1 MSAPQLPSQARVV
14 VIGGGVIGTS
24 VAYHLA
30 HAGWNDVVLL
40 ERDRLTSGTTWHAA
54 GLINAYGS
62 FSETSTAMRLYTRDL
77 YARLEAET
85 GLSTG
90 FHPCGYIQVAIDED
104 RLEEYRRVSTF
115 NRHCGVEC
123 YEISPT
129 EVRQRFPLAR
139 VEDVLAG
146 FFVPGDG
153 RGNPVDITMALAKG
167 ARMQGA
173 TILEGVP
180 NSPLDRSWRA
190 LLNEAIDAPAD
201 DLAGLVFGWAAP
213 SGDEIGEQIDAT
225 IDAAL
230 LGDDAPAVVALEAG
244 QTSDTVSRLVERITE
259 LQRVVE
265 RLEDEAA
272 DAPRVT
278 VVRADADRGIDW
290 FRPFRNIAR
299 GLGGILSI
307 IVTIGVLFG
316 IGFATIFF
324 GGRRYIEGVADTA
337 RNATTRSLLVGLA
350 AAFLIVPAF
359 IVGGLALVISIV
371 GIPAL
376 LVWAPMFPV
385 ATALAI
391 LLGYLS
397 VAHAAGE
404 ALAERR
410 FYAADWFQRGNSYYF
425 LLTGLTMLTAL
436 FIAAQF
442 VSMAGRWLGFFTAI
456 LTGLGVVVT
465 LASLSIGLGA
475 VLLSRAG
482 TRPIRTSGGRMADPE
497 MFAEPT
503 HV

>member
-1 MSAPQLPSQARVV
+1 MSRSASDRTVLGWAAVALPLAFTP
-14 VIGGGVIGTS
+14 GVASAQTQPELRGIVS
-24 VAYHLA
+24 NEIAVSRREAALRLHLDD
-30 HAGWNDVVLL
+30 GRTVD
-40 ERDRLTSGTTWHAA
+40 
-54 GLINAYGS
+54 
-62 FSETSTAMRLYTRDL
+62 
-77 YARLEAET
+77 
-85 GLSTG
+85 
-90 FHPCGYIQVAIDED
+90 VAIRDGKVYSD
-104 RLEEYRRVSTF
+104 GNVVGTA
-115 NRHCGVEC
+115 
-123 YEISPT
+123 
-129 EVRQRFPLAR
+129 QR
-139 VEDVLAG
+139 
-146 FFVPGDG
+146 
-153 RGNPVDITMALAKG
+153 
-167 ARMQGA
+167 
-173 TILEGVP
+173 

>member
-1 MSAPQLPSQARVV
+1 MSRSASDRTVLGWAAVALPLAFTP
-14 VIGGGVIGTS
+14 GVASAQTQPELRGIVS
-24 VAYHLA
+24 NEIAVSRREAALRLHLDD
-30 HAGWNDVVLL
+30 GRTVD
-40 ERDRLTSGTTWHAA
+40 
-54 GLINAYGS
+54 
-62 FSETSTAMRLYTRDL
+62 
-77 YARLEAET
+77 
-85 GLSTG
+85 
-90 FHPCGYIQVAIDED
+90 VAIRDGKVYSD
-104 RLEEYRRVSTF
+104 GNVVGTA
-115 NRHCGVEC
+115 
-123 YEISPT
+123 
-129 EVRQRFPLAR
+129 QR
-139 VEDVLAG
+139 
-146 FFVPGDG
+146 
-153 RGNPVDITMALAKG
+153 
-167 ARMQGA
+167 
-173 TILEGVP
+173 

-376 LVWAPMFPV
+376 LVWAPRVPV

-410 FYAADWFQRGNSYYF
+410 FYAADWFQRGNSDSF